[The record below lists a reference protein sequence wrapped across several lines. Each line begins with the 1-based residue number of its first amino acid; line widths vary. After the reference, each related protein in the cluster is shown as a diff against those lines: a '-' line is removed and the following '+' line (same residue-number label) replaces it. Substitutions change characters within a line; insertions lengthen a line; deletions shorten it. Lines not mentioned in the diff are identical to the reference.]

1 MQHSMNRRCHNWDYT
16 SPAIY
21 MITII
26 QENRQIPLLGKVVV
40 DKHSNA
46 PEEILAHCEPTS
58 LGKTVWKTWNDM
70 MNDSPGIRPL
80 YFQLM
85 EEHIHFILQ
94 AKQTLERPL
103 GKYIAAFKARCAQQF
118 RQLNN
123 APTASLFARGF
134 QDTILFRKGQLP
146 RMFNYLKDNPR
157 RLAVKRLFPDLF
169 RISRHI
175 PFDTGFLNGVGNC
188 FLLQAPSFYQAQVS
202 RSIEVSSVEF
212 QRKCDEMSEAI
223 SKNAVIV
230 SPCISPGEKELAKI
244 AFQHNAPL
252 IALRNNDFPPLYKP
266 SGAYFDACANG
277 RLLLLAPPGFGYKMG
292 HRKLTRVEACILN
305 SIAQKICGDFAADIS
320 YHGIVPDELEKL
332 VANALQPLTY

>member
-1 MQHSMNRRCHNWDYT
+1 MRHSMNRRYHNWNYT

-21 MITII
+21 MITIT
-26 QENRQIPLLGKVVV
+26 QENRRVPLLGKVIV
-40 DKHSNA
+40 DKHSNI
-46 PEEILAHCEPTS
+46 PEEILAHCEPTR
-58 LGKTVWKTWNDM
+58 LGKIVWKTWKDM
-70 MNDSPGIRPL
+70 MNSFPGIRPL

-94 AKQTLERPL
+94 VMQFLERPL
-103 GKYIAAFKARCAQQF
+103 GKHIAAFKARCTQQF
-118 RQLNN
+118 RQLYNS
-123 APTASLFARGF
+123 PTGSLFARGF

-169 RISRHI
+169 RVTRYI
-175 PFDTGFLNGVGNC
+175 PFDTGFLNGIGNC
-188 FLLQAPSFYQAQVS
+188 FLLQAPYFYQAQVS
-202 RSIEVSSVEF
+202 RSIEVSSVDF
-212 QRKCDEMSEAI
+212 QRKSDEMAEAV
-223 SKNAVIV
+223 SQNAVVV

-244 AFQHNAPL
+244 AFQHQAPL

-277 RLLLLAPPGFGYKMG
+277 RLLLLAPPGLGYQMG
-292 HRKLTRVEACILN
+292 HRKLTRTEACILN

-320 YHGIVPDELEKL
+320 YHGLVPAELEKL
-332 VANALQPLTY
+332 VASSLQPPTH

>member
-1 MQHSMNRRCHNWDYT
+1 MRHSMNRRYHNWNYT

-21 MITII
+21 MITIT
-26 QENRQIPLLGKVVV
+26 QENRRLPLLGKVIV
-40 DKHSNA
+40 DKHSNI
-46 PEEILAHCEPTS
+46 PEEILAHCEPTR
-58 LGKTVWKTWNDM
+58 LGKIVWKTWKDM
-70 MNDSPGIRPL
+70 MNSFPGIRPL

-94 AKQTLERPL
+94 VMQFLERPL
-103 GKYIAAFKARCAQQF
+103 GKHIAAFKARCTQQF
-118 RQLNN
+118 RQLYNS
-123 APTASLFARGF
+123 PTGSLFARGF

-169 RISRHI
+169 RVTRYI
-175 PFDTGFLNGVGNC
+175 PFDTGFLNGIGNC
-188 FLLQAPSFYQAQVS
+188 FLLQAPYFYQAQVS
-202 RSIEVSSVEF
+202 RSIEVSSVDF
-212 QRKCDEMSEAI
+212 QRKSDEMAEAV
-223 SKNAVIV
+223 SQNAVVV

-244 AFQHNAPL
+244 AFQHQAPL

-277 RLLLLAPPGFGYKMG
+277 RLLLLAPPGLGYQMG
-292 HRKLTRVEACILN
+292 HRKLTRTEACILN

-320 YHGIVPDELEKL
+320 YHGLVPAELEKL
-332 VANALQPLTY
+332 VASSLQPPTH

>member
-1 MQHSMNRRCHNWDYT
+1 MRHSMNRRYHNWNYT

-21 MITII
+21 MITIT
-26 QENRQIPLLGKVVV
+26 QENRRLPLLVKVIV
-40 DKHSNA
+40 DKHSNI
-46 PEEILAHCEPTS
+46 PEEILAHCEPTR
-58 LGKTVWKTWNDM
+58 LGKIVWKTWKDM
-70 MNDSPGIRPL
+70 MNSFPGIRPL

-94 AKQTLERPL
+94 VMQFLERPL
-103 GKYIAAFKARCAQQF
+103 GKHIAAFKARCTQQF
-118 RQLNN
+118 RQLYNS
-123 APTASLFARGF
+123 PTGSLFARGF

-169 RISRHI
+169 RVTRYI
-175 PFDTGFLNGVGNC
+175 PFDTGFLNGIGNC
-188 FLLQAPSFYQAQVS
+188 FLLQAPYFYQAQVS
-202 RSIEVSSVEF
+202 RSIEVSSVDF
-212 QRKCDEMSEAI
+212 QRKSDEMAEAV
-223 SKNAVIV
+223 SQNAVVV

-244 AFQHNAPL
+244 AFQHQAPL

-277 RLLLLAPPGFGYKMG
+277 RLLLLAPPGLGYQMG
-292 HRKLTRVEACILN
+292 HRKLTRTEACILN

-320 YHGIVPDELEKL
+320 YHGLVPAELEKL
-332 VANALQPLTY
+332 VASSLQPPTH